1 MSINSTNRKPFKL
14 TNMKRAIKAI
24 AWCVAVVVILA
35 LSLRIER
42 LDERTSAEFDPTEQV
57 EHFWAEELP
66 ALLTG
71 DRVVEVEIFC
81 QELKNNR
88 QLLIDRYGLTLGIG
102 APYSL
107 LLGGEFT
114 VAEVGEELTTLR
126 TEAGATL
133 LMRTAY
139 IFGNTVRE
147 ATGAFSID
155 DYENTMDFNSIA
167 SELNDRVVE
176 CIVAPAEA
184 LLRVGSRLR
193 VVGALD
199 LTPKGGEEETF
210 ELIPL
215 LIQATE

>member
-1 MSINSTNRKPFKL
+1 
-14 TNMKRAIKAI
+14 MKRVIKAI
-24 AWCVAVVVILA
+24 AWCVAVVIILA
-35 LSLRIER
+35 LSLKVER
-42 LDERTSAEFDPTEQV
+42 LDERTTAEFDPTEQV
-57 EHFWAEELP
+57 EHFWNEELST
-66 ALLTG
+66 LLVG
-71 DRVVEVEIFC
+71 DRVVGIDLFC

-107 LLGGEFT
+107 LLGGDFT

-167 SELNDRVVE
+167 SELNDRVVAR
-176 CIVAPAEA
+176 IVAPATD
-184 LLRVGSRLR
+184 LLQAGNSLR
-193 VVGALD
+193 IVGALD
-199 LTPKGGEEETF
+199 LSPKGQADEVF

-215 LIQATE
+215 SIQPCE

>member
-1 MSINSTNRKPFKL
+1 
-14 TNMKRAIKAI
+14 MKRAIKAI
-24 AWCVAVVVILA
+24 VWCVAVVVILA

-57 EHFWAEELP
+57 EHFWTEELP
-66 ALLTG
+66 ALLMG
-71 DRVVEVEIFC
+71 DRVVNADLFR

-114 VAEVGEELTTLR
+114 VAEVGEELTMLR
-126 TEAGATL
+126 TEAGATFQ
-133 LMRTAY
+133 MRTAY

-199 LTPKGGEEETF
+199 LTPKGQADEVF

>member
-1 MSINSTNRKPFKL
+1 
-14 TNMKRAIKAI
+14 MKRVTKAI
-24 AWCVAVVVILA
+24 AWCVAVVMILA
-35 LSLRIER
+35 LSLKVER

-114 VAEVGEELTTLR
+114 VAEVGEELSTLR

>member
-1 MSINSTNRKPFKL
+1 
-14 TNMKRAIKAI
+14 MKRVIKAI
-24 AWCVAVVVILA
+24 AWCVAVVIILA
-35 LSLRIER
+35 LSLKVER
-42 LDERTSAEFDPTEQV
+42 LDERTTAEFDPTEQV
-57 EHFWAEELP
+57 EHFWNEELA
-66 ALLTG
+66 ALLVG
-71 DRVVEVEIFC
+71 DRVVGVDLFC

-126 TEAGATL
+126 AEAGATL

-176 CIVAPAEA
+176 RIVAPAEE

-199 LTPKGGEEETF
+199 LSPKGPADEVF

-215 LIQATE
+215 SIQPCE

>member
-1 MSINSTNRKPFKL
+1 
-14 TNMKRAIKAI
+14 MKRAIKAI
-24 AWCVAVVVILA
+24 VWCVAVVVILA

-57 EHFWAEELP
+57 EHFWTEELP
-66 ALLTG
+66 ALLMG

-126 TEAGATL
+126 TEAGAAFQ
-133 LMRTAY
+133 MRTAY

-155 DYENTMDFNSIA
+155 DYENTMDFNRIA

-176 CIVAPAEA
+176 RIVAPAEELFQA
-184 LLRVGSRLR
+184 GTRLR
-193 VVGALD
+193 VVGAID
-199 LTPKGGEEETF
+199 LTPKGPADEVF

-215 LIQATE
+215 SIQPCE

>member
-1 MSINSTNRKPFKL
+1 MSKTLKLKP
-14 TNMKRAIKAI
+14 MKRVIKAI
-24 AWCVAVVVILA
+24 AWCVAVVIILG
-35 LSLRIER
+35 LSLKVER
-42 LDERTSAEFDPTEQV
+42 LDERTTAEFDPTEQV
-57 EHFWAEELP
+57 EHFWNEELP
-66 ALLTG
+66 TLLVG
-71 DRVVEVEIFC
+71 DRVVGVDLFC

-107 LLGGEFT
+107 LLGGDFT

-126 TEAGATL
+126 AEAGATF

-176 CIVAPAEA
+176 RIVAPATD
-184 LLRVGSRLR
+184 LLQAGNSLR

-199 LTPKGGEEETF
+199 LTPKGPADEVF

-215 LIQATE
+215 SIQPCE

>member
-1 MSINSTNRKPFKL
+1 
-14 TNMKRAIKAI
+14 MKRVIKAI
-24 AWCVAVVVILA
+24 AWCVAVVIILA
-35 LSLRIER
+35 LSLKVER
-42 LDERTSAEFDPTEQV
+42 LDERTTAEFDPTEQV
-57 EHFWAEELP
+57 EHFWNEELA
-66 ALLTG
+66 ALLVG
-71 DRVVEVEIFC
+71 DRVVGVDLFY

-126 TEAGATL
+126 TEAGATF

-176 CIVAPAEA
+176 RIVAPAEE

-199 LTPKGGEEETF
+199 LSPKGPADEVF

-215 LIQATE
+215 SIQPCE

>member
-1 MSINSTNRKPFKL
+1 
-14 TNMKRAIKAI
+14 MKRVIKAI
-24 AWCVAVVVILA
+24 AWCVAVVIILA
-35 LSLRIER
+35 LSLKVER
-42 LDERTSAEFDPTEQV
+42 LDERTTAEFDPTEQV
-57 EHFWAEELP
+57 EHFWNEELA
-66 ALLTG
+66 ALLVG
-71 DRVVEVEIFC
+71 DRVVEVDLFC

-155 DYENTMDFNSIA
+155 DYENTMDFNRIA

-176 CIVAPAEA
+176 RIVAPATH
-184 LLRVGSRLR
+184 LLQAGNSLR

-199 LTPKGGEEETF
+199 LLPKGQADEVF

-215 LIQATE
+215 SIQKCE

>member
-1 MSINSTNRKPFKL
+1 
-14 TNMKRAIKAI
+14 MKRVIKAI
-24 AWCVAVVVILA
+24 AWCVAVVIILA
-35 LSLRIER
+35 LSLKVER
-42 LDERTSAEFDPTEQV
+42 LDERTTAEFDPTEQV
-57 EHFWAEELP
+57 EHFWNEELA
-66 ALLTG
+66 ALLVG
-71 DRVVEVEIFC
+71 DRVVGVDLFC

-126 TEAGATL
+126 TEAGATF

-176 CIVAPAEA
+176 RIVAPAEE

-199 LTPKGGEEETF
+199 LSPKGPADEVF

-215 LIQATE
+215 SIQPCE

>member
-1 MSINSTNRKPFKL
+1 MSNSLKLKP
-14 TNMKRAIKAI
+14 MKRVIKAI
-24 AWCVAVVVILA
+24 AWCVAVVIILA
-35 LSLRIER
+35 LSLKVER
-42 LDERTSAEFDPTEQV
+42 LDERTTAEFDPTEQV
-57 EHFWAEELP
+57 EHFWNEELA
-66 ALLTG
+66 ALLVG
-71 DRVVEVEIFC
+71 DRVVGVDLFC

-126 TEAGATL
+126 TEAGATF

-176 CIVAPAEA
+176 RIVAPAEELFQA
-184 LLRVGSRLR
+184 GNRLR
-193 VVGALD
+193 VVGAID
-199 LTPKGGEEETF
+199 LTPKGPADEVF

-215 LIQATE
+215 SIQPCE